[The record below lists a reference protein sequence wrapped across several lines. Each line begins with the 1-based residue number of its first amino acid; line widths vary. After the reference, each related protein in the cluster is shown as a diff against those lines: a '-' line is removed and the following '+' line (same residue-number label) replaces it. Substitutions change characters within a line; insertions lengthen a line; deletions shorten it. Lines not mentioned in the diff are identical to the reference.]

1 MTKDKEKEIIDLAK
15 KRNEVAKTAWDEV
28 YDAALDDLRFVY
40 DVDGGQWDEKAR
52 EDRKDRPIITVNKLQ
67 KFVRSL
73 RGEMRANKISF
84 KVIPVDNQSDPAVAS
99 IYNGI
104 IKMIEYLSSA
114 DIAYDTAYAG
124 SIASSIGFFRIA
136 TQYSNNDNFDQ
147 EIRIK
152 RIMNPLSVRYDPNA
166 QEFNF
171 EDAKYCFIESYLI
184 KKEFEEKYPDAEY
197 VSFDGSNVGQN
208 DTAWFEP
215 DKAKIAEY
223 FYVDTKIKKM
233 GMLSNG
239 TIIELNKKNIE
250 IINLSKLQV
259 TREREVEDRQIMRC
273 LMSGAEILE
282 SPTEWVGSY
291 IPIIPVLG
299 DEVVV
304 NGKRYLLSLIR
315 GAKDPQRMYNYWSTA
330 ATENVAMSPKS
341 PYIIEH
347 RQIKGF
353 EPEWEESYSKN
364 RMFLRYKYIAGLQK
378 PSREPPPSIPS
389 AIVEMMRNTSFE
401 LEDQLGKYEASKGA
415 PSNERSGKLFNAR
428 LQQSEKGSFTFVDN
442 FNRSLIYGGKQIID
456 LIPKI
461 YDTARVLQVIGEDG
475 NQQPIQVNQPQINVA
490 TGQPIIKNN
499 LTVGKF
505 DLIVTTGVAYASKRQ
520 EASDGMAQA
529 MQYAPSVAHIIAPLL
544 FRNSDWNGA
553 KEIADRIEQFNNAQ
567 IQSQSQGGVKP
578 MG

>member
-1 MTKDKEKEIIDLAK
+1 MANDNDIIELAK
-15 KRNEVAKTAWDEV
+15 KRNEIARTAWDAIYE
-28 YDAALDDLRFVY
+28 DALDDLRFVY
-40 DVDGGQWDEKAR
+40 DVDGGQWDETSR
-52 EDRKDRPIITVNKLQ
+52 ENRKGRPIITVNKLQ
-67 KFVRSL
+67 KFVRML

-84 KVIPVDNQSDPAVAS
+84 KVIPVDNQSDPIVAG

-104 IKMIEYLSSA
+104 IKMIEHLSNA
-114 DIAYDTAYAG
+114 DIAYDTAYA
-124 SIASSIGFFRIA
+124 SAIASSIGFFRIA
-136 TQYSNNDNFDQ
+136 TQYSDNNSFDQ

-171 EDAKYCFIESYLI
+171 EDAKYCFVESYM
-184 KKEFEEKYPDAEY
+184 KKIEFEEKYPDATYE
-197 VSFDGSNVGQN
+197 SFDGSTIGQG

-223 FYVDTKIKKM
+223 FYTETKTKKI

-239 TIIELNKKNIE
+239 TIIELDRKNIE
-250 IINLSKLQV
+250 VVKLSGLQV
-259 TREREVEDRQIMRC
+259 VREREVEDKQIKRC

-282 SPTEWVGSY
+282 SPTDWAGSY

-304 NGKRYLLSLIR
+304 NGKRHLLSLIR

-330 ATENVAMSPKS
+330 ATENVAMSPKA
-341 PYIIEH
+341 PYIVDH

-353 EPEWEESYSKN
+353 EGEWEESNVKN

-378 PSREPPPSIPS
+378 PSREPPPSIPT

-415 PSNERSGKLFNAR
+415 PSNERSKVAIDAR
-428 LQQSEKGSFTFVDN
+428 ITQGEKGSFTFVDN
-442 FNRSLIYGGKQIID
+442 FNRSLIYAGKQIID
-456 LIPKI
+456 LIPKV
-461 YDTARVLQVIGEDG
+461 YDSARVLQIIGEDG
-475 NQQPIQVNQPQINVA
+475 KQKPITVNQPDVDVKS
-490 TGQPIIKNN
+490 GQVITKNN
-499 LTVGKF
+499 LKVGKF
-505 DLIVTTGVAYASKRQ
+505 DLIVTTGIAYASKRQ
-520 EASDGMAQA
+520 EASNEMSKA

-544 FRNSDWNGA
+544 FRQSDWEGS

-567 IQSQSQGGVKP
+567 IQLQQMQGGGKP